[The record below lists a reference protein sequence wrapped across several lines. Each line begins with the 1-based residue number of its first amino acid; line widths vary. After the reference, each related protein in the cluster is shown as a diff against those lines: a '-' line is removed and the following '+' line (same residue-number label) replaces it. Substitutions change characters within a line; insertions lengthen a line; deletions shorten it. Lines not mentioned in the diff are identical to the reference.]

1 MIICVDFDGTIV
13 THDYPNIGKPVPD
26 ALRVLQELR
35 RADHKIILFTMRSG
49 KNLKEAE
56 RYLQNNGVQIYGVN
70 RNPTQRSWTQ
80 SPKAYGHLYI
90 DDAALGIP
98 LIEDEEFSERP
109 FVNWSEVRKLL
120 KRKGNII

>member
-56 RYLQNNGVQIYGVN
+56 MYLQNNGVQLYGVN
-70 RNPTQRSWTQ
+70 RTPTQRSWTQ

>member
-56 RYLQNNGVQIYGVN
+56 MYLQNNGVQLYGVN
-70 RNPTQRSWTQ
+70 RNSTQRSWTQ

>member
-56 RYLQNNGVQIYGVN
+56 MYLQNNGVQLYGVN
-70 RNPTQRSWTQ
+70 RNSTQRSWTQ

-98 LIEDEEFSERP
+98 LTEDEEFSERP

>member
-56 RYLQNNGVQIYGVN
+56 RYLQNNGVQLYGVN

>member
-56 RYLQNNGVQIYGVN
+56 RYLQNNGVQLYGVN
-70 RNPTQRSWTQ
+70 RTPTQRSWTQ